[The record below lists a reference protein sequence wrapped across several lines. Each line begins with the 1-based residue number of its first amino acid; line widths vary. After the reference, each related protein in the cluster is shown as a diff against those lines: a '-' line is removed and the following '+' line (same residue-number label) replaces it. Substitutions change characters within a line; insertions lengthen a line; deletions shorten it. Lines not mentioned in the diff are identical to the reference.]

1 MVQNATPLSA
11 LEEKLGYR
19 FQRKELLNQALTHR
33 SYGANNNERLEFL
46 GDAILNFV
54 VADALYEQF
63 PSAQEGQLSRLRARL
78 VRRQTLAEIA
88 REVSLGDH
96 LIMGTGEL
104 RSGGFDRDSI
114 LSDALEGII
123 GAIYIDGNLESA
135 RANILAWFMSRLEGL
150 SLDNSQKDSKTRLQE
165 FLQAKRAMLPEYVV
179 TKMTGKAPDQVFTVE
194 CRSEM
199 LSGVAEGQGG
209 NRRIAEQMAATHA
222 LSLLGVPEEGPAR
235 GK

>member
-1 MVQNATPLSA
+1 MVQNANPLSV
-11 LEEKLGYR
+11 LEKKLGYR
-19 FQRKELLNQALTHR
+19 FQRRELLNQALTHR
-33 SYGANNNERLEFL
+33 SYGAVNNERLEFL

-54 VADALYEQF
+54 VADALYKQF
-63 PSAQEGQLSRLRARL
+63 PSAREGQLSRLRAHL

-96 LIMGTGEL
+96 LIMGTGEM

-114 LSDALEGII
+114 LSDTLEGII
-123 GAIYIDGNLESA
+123 GATYLDGDLESA
-135 RANILAWFMSRLEGL
+135 RANILAWFASRLESL

-179 TKMTGKAPDQVFTVE
+179 TKMTGKAPDQMFTVE

-199 LSGVAEGQGG
+199 LSGVAIGHGG
-209 NRRIAEQMAATHA
+209 NRRIAEQMAATQA
-222 LSLLGVPEEGPAR
+222 LSLLGVPEEGSTG

>member
-1 MVQNATPLSA
+1 MQNAAPLST
-11 LEEKLGYR
+11 LEKKLGYQ
-19 FQRKELLNQALTHR
+19 FQHQKLLSQALTHR

-54 VADALYEQF
+54 VADALCEQF
-63 PSAQEGQLSRLRARL
+63 PDAHEGQLSRLRAHL

-96 LIMGTGEL
+96 LIMGVGEL
-104 RSGGFDRDSI
+104 RSGGLDRDSI
-114 LSDALEGII
+114 LSDALEGVI
-123 GAIYIDGNLESA
+123 GAIYIDSDLENT
-135 RANILAWFMSRLEGL
+135 RTNILTWFRSRLQGL
-150 SLDNSQKDSKTRLQE
+150 SLDSSHKDSKTRLQE

-179 TKMTGKAPDQVFTVE
+179 TKITGKAPSQIFTVE

-199 LSGVAEGQGG
+199 LSGVAQGQGG

-222 LSLLGVPEEGPAR
+222 LGLLGVPEEGHAH

>member
-11 LEEKLGYR
+11 LEKKLGYR
-19 FQRKELLNQALTHR
+19 FQRQELLNQALTHR
-33 SYGANNNERLEFL
+33 SYGAVNNERLEFL

-63 PSAQEGQLSRLRARL
+63 PSAQEGQLSRLRALL

-96 LIMGTGEL
+96 LIMGTGEM

-123 GAIYIDGNLESA
+123 GAIYLDGDLESA
-135 RANILAWFMSRLEGL
+135 RANILAWFTSRLESL

-199 LSGVAEGQGG
+199 LSEVAVGYGG

-222 LSLLGVPEEGPAR
+222 LSLLGVPEEGSAR
-235 GK
+235 VK